1 MLTTIAAIF
10 WFGFAC
16 LGWIIVAILMAK
28 KKNDDNDRPD
38 DPSGDPPP
46 SPAAAAFLHIRQAQ
60 RGRAG
65 FPHALE
71 PPWDGP
77 TTT

>member
-10 WFGFAC
+10 WFLFAL
-16 LGWIIVAILMAK
+16 LGWLIVAVLMSRPRK
-28 KKNDDNDRPD
+28 DDGDPPD
-38 DPSGDPPP
+38 DPPP
-46 SPAAAAFLHIRQAQ
+46 SPAAAAFLQRRQAQ
-60 RGRAG
+60 RQRVGI
-65 FPHALE
+65 PHAFE